1 MMGHLEV
8 VKWLLTNHTYL
19 CFSPSA
25 TSMVARNGNLE
36 MLQWIHRQE
45 NQGCTTSV
53 MNYAAGNSRLKIVR
67 WLQLNRT
74 EGCTVNA
81 MDFAVEREHFKV
93 LLYLRANRTKGCRF
107 LHENMSKDTF

>member
-1 MMGHLEV
+1 MDRATNNGHFHVLEFLHSVAVQMQKEGRSERPTCTNWALESAAMMGHLEV

-45 NQGCTTSV
+45 NQVEWSSDV
-53 MNYAAGNSRLKIVR
+53 RRLIMGISQ
-67 WLQLNRT
+67 WQSGYT
-74 EGCTVNA
+74 
-81 MDFAVEREHFKV
+81 
-93 LLYLRANRTKGCRF
+93 
-107 LHENMSKDTF
+107 

>member
-45 NQGCTTSV
+45 NQVEWSSDV
-53 MNYAAGNSRLKIVR
+53 RRLIMGISQ
-67 WLQLNRT
+67 WQSGYT
-74 EGCTVNA
+74 
-81 MDFAVEREHFKV
+81 
-93 LLYLRANRTKGCRF
+93 
-107 LHENMSKDTF
+107 